1 MPDAIG
7 AAMKVAEIEARRLT
21 PDARRLFGGSRQ
33 ARSEAIW
40 GFALIAPM
48 VIGFSV
54 FFLIALGASLVLSF
68 TSWDMLSSPVW
79 VGLDNYRQVL
89 QDGEFRTALGNTVA
103 IVVPLVTLRLVVGL
117 ALAVALNSKIRF
129 RAFYRVLFFLPVLTM
144 PVAIGT
150 IWKWLYDPAFGPIN
164 SFLRR
169 VGLPQPEWLSQ
180 PRSATVAVVVVL
192 LWSGVGYDMIIYL
205 AGMQAIPRD
214 YYDAAAIDGAGGW
227 QQFRGITLPLLTP
240 TTFFLSVIGIIYS
253 FQVFDLVY
261 VMTRIDQTNKLP
273 TVVYYIY
280 EEGFRNFRMGY
291 AITVAWVL
299 LLIILVFTLIQFR
312 LQRQWV
318 NYT

>member
-1 MPDAIG
+1 MNVTELWAG
-7 AAMKVAEIEARRLT
+7 TRRQV
-21 PDARRLFGGSRQ
+21 RLLGNRQ
-33 ARSEAIW
+33 ARTEALW
-40 GFALIAPM
+40 GYLLISPM
-48 VIGFSV
+48 VIGFTV
-54 FFLIALGASLVLSF
+54 FFLIALGASFVLSF

-79 VGLDNYRQVL
+79 VGLDNYRKVL

-103 IVVPLVTLRLVVGL
+103 IVVPLVTLRLVIGL

-180 PRSATVAVVVVL
+180 PKWAVVAVVVVL
-192 LWSGVGYDMIIYL
+192 VWSGVGYDMIIYL
-205 AGMQAIPRD
+205 AGLQAIPRD
-214 YYDAAAIDGAGGW
+214 YYDAAAVDGAGAW
-227 QQFRGITLPLLTP
+227 QQFRGITVPLLTP
-240 TTFFLSVIGIIYS
+240 TIFFLSVVGIIYS

-273 TVVYYIY
+273 TVVFYIY
-280 EEGFRNFRMGY
+280 EEGFRSFRMGY

-299 LLIILVFTLIQFR
+299 LFIILVFTLIQFH
-312 LQRQWV
+312 LQRRWV